1 MDEFAHKK
9 VKVKINGRLQ
19 YNAPMEEYN
28 PMTIKP
34 IGKLTVQEEDARNE
48 LKYEWIAKY
57 KDGSE
62 LRQYNDKAGLVHH
75 FGHIDQEKIVE
86 FILESKTE
94 PKFTVSVNLLTG
106 LFYINNKPVK
116 KLQVE
121 NTHVPLG
128 LFFGN
133 KKVVSSWG
141 NKAKLISFRHVEREY
156 NMGLG
161 TVNVKMT
168 YELGYEA
175 EIDGKHEKH
184 TIVIDERGHFGIPMT
199 PEQEGFKAL

>member
-1 MDEFAHKK
+1 MA
-9 VKVKINGRLQ
+9 
-19 YNAPMEEYN
+19 
-28 PMTIKP
+28 IKP
-34 IGKLTVQEEDARNE
+34 VGKLDDPNEIKARKE

-62 LRQYNDKAGLVHH
+62 LRQYNDKAGLVYH
-75 FGHIDQEKIVE
+75 FGHIDQEKVVE

-94 PKFTVSVNLLTG
+94 PKFTVSVNLENG

-128 LFFGN
+128 LSFGN

-141 NKAKLISFRHVEREY
+141 NKAKLVSFRHVEREY
-156 NMGLG
+156 DMGRPRSSR
-161 TVNVKMT
+161 TDPDCRFSVPC
-168 YELGYEA
+168 
-175 EIDGKHEKH
+175 D
-184 TIVIDERGHFGIPMT
+184 
-199 PEQEGFKAL
+199 